1 MQPWIETIGVFLL
14 ADIGVVLGLLTTKFK
29 KNFWLVCYIPP
40 LILII
45 LIAMTRHFYR
55 LVFYPPF
62 SWLTEGRMEYVIFS
76 FTVPML
82 FSTLIPR
89 LLVFRQKIVLTI
101 FVVAASIIFF
111 IIPFISPI
119 LARNELENIVTEFSE
134 NGICLQSTNYTCGPA
149 AAATAL
155 YQLGIKASEGKL
167 AIEAYTTPQNGTS
180 DDLLKKAIEKLYD
193 SYGIVCDYRY
203 FSSVSQ
209 LKGNCP
215 VIVVTKFSFLIDHY
229 VTVLNVTDDEVI
241 VGNPSSGKE
250 ALTYKEFEKKWRSVG
265 IIVHK
270 IYNS

>member
-1 MQPWIETIGVFLL
+1 
-14 ADIGVVLGLLTTKFK
+14 
-29 KNFWLVCYIPP
+29 
-40 LILII
+40 
-45 LIAMTRHFYR
+45 
-55 LVFYPPF
+55 
-62 SWLTEGRMEYVIFS
+62 MEYIVFS
-76 FTVPML
+76 LTIPMI

-89 LLVFRQKIVLTI
+89 LSIPRQKIILAL
-101 FVVAASIIFF
+101 FVAITSVIFF
-111 IIPFISPI
+111 VIPFFSPI
-119 LARNELENIVTEFSE
+119 LTRNELKNIETLFSDQ
-134 NGICLQSTNYTCGPA
+134 GVCLQSTNYTCGPA

-155 YQLGIKASEGKL
+155 YQLGIIANEGKL